1 MILGMSLPVF
11 TLFHVAISLAAV
23 LAGFVVAAGMLKGRD
38 YSQATAAFLALTI
51 ATSVTGF
58 LFPATQILP
67 SHITGI
73 ISLVVLA
80 AATVAYSVF
89 KLKGAWRWIYAVT
102 AMIAFYLNM
111 FVGVVQSFLKIPALH
126 EMAPGG
132 SEPPFLIAQVVVLLA
147 FVTAGVL
154 AVKRFH
160 PVQAAA

>member
-1 MILGMSLPVF
+1 MSLPVF
-11 TLFHVAISLAAV
+11 TLFHVAISLGAL

-38 YSQATAAFLALTI
+38 YPQATAAFLALTI

-80 AATVAYSVF
+80 AATAAYAVF
-89 KLKGAWRWIYAVT
+89 RLKGPWRWIYAVG
-102 AMIAFYLNM
+102 AMMAFYLNM
-111 FVGVVQSFLKIPALH
+111 FVTVVQAFLKVPALH
-126 EMAPGG
+126 ELAPGG
-132 SEPPFLIAQVVVLLA
+132 SESPFLIAQVIVLLA
-147 FVTAGVL
+147 FVAAGVL

-160 PVQAAA
+160 PLPAGA

>member
-11 TLFHVAISLAAV
+11 TLFHVAISLAAL
-23 LAGFVVAAGMLKGRD
+23 LAGFVIAAGMLKGRD
-38 YSQATAAFLALTI
+38 YPQATAAFLALTI

-80 AATVAYSVF
+80 GATVAYAVF

-111 FVGVVQSFLKIPALH
+111 FVGVVQSFLKIPVLH
-126 EMAPGG
+126 ELAPGG

-147 FVTAGVL
+147 FVAVGVL
-154 AVKRFH
+154 VVKRFH